1 MHQRHL
7 LYATVIFVI
16 FTLLSSSLA
25 GAIQGQSSSLF
36 FDDLDSDLLS
46 HMKNSHLPSLS
57 FGIIKDDELVVN
69 HALGYSNKLR
79 RIEADEDTVYMLAS
93 ISKTFTATAIM
104 QLYEQGYFDLDDDV
118 SDYLPS
124 PLRNPNYPDS
134 PITFRMLL
142 THRSSLAQRNA
153 YLFIVYSLL
162 NRPIDTLID
171 SLTPGGLFYSD
182 SAWMDSRPGESVRYS
197 SVGIEV
203 LGYLVECI
211 SGQNYTEYCEE
222 HILLPLEMY
231 NSSFY
236 PADYSDTSRLAMP
249 YCYFFGLYLPM
260 GHFEDQNYASGGL
273 RSTVSDLSHYLIAF
287 MNNGVYKDTRIL
299 ENETIE
305 EMFSIQSADRYPGY
319 GLGWQIFYNGY
330 SGNRTISKVGHNG
343 GMPGAITYM
352 FYHVSQD
359 VGIII
364 LSNQHTIYK
373 IRELMNWFDII
384 GIITDFASEI

>member
-1 MHQRHL
+1 MQRSNLFTFAALFISL
-7 LYATVIFVI
+7 LFVG
-16 FTLLSSSLA
+16 TSLA
-25 GAIQGQSSSLF
+25 AAFQTECCTVS
-36 FDDLDSDLLS
+36 FDELDSDLLTY
-46 HMKNSHLPSLS
+46 MKNSHLPSLS

-69 HALGYSNKLR
+69 HALGYSNRLR
-79 RIEADEDTVYMLAS
+79 RIEADEDTIYMLAS
-93 ISKTFTATAIM
+93 ISKTFTATAIL
-104 QLYEQGYFDLDDDV
+104 QLYEQGHFDLDDDV
-118 SDYLPS
+118 NDYLPTS
-124 PLRNPNYPDS
+124 LRNPNYPDT

-153 YLFIVYSLL
+153 YLFVVYSLL

-171 SLTPGGLFYSD
+171 SLSAGGLFYSD
-182 SAWMDSRPGESVRYS
+182 KSWTDSRPGQSVRYS
-197 SVGIEV
+197 SVGMEV

-211 SGQNYTEYCEE
+211 SGQSYTEYCEE
-222 HILLPLEMY
+222 HILEPLEMH
-231 NSSFY
+231 NSSFH
-236 PADYSDTSRLAMP
+236 PDDYTDSSRLAMP

-287 MNNGVYKDTRIL
+287 MNNGTYKDVRIL

-305 EMFSIQSADRYPGY
+305 QMFSLQSSDRYPGY
-319 GLGWQIFYNGY
+319 GLGWQIFYQGY
-330 SGNRTISKVGHNG
+330 SGNETISKVGHNG

-373 IRELMNWFDII
+373 IRELLNWFDII
-384 GIITDFASEI
+384 SRLSDFASEF